1 MKMQCTGKYI
11 HPVLFSAA
19 LFCSLQ
25 QIGITLP
32 CFCKMLSEFKWLSN
46 LLRQLNYC
54 KSLSRAVD
62 MCSFDSPS
70 ILLKNKL
77 LFFMAYFVSVKETF
91 CSHLRR
97 IVQ

>member
-1 MKMQCTGKYI
+1 MQYSWINI
-11 HPVLFSAA
+11 HPGLFSTA

-32 CFCKMLSEFKWLSN
+32 SFCKMLNELKWLSN
-46 LLRQLNYC
+46 LLRRLNYC
-54 KSLSRAVD
+54 KNLSRAVD

>member
-1 MKMQCTGKYI
+1 MQYSCKNI
-11 HPVLFSAA
+11 HPVLFSTA
-19 LFCSLQ
+19 LLSSLQ
-25 QIGITLP
+25 QIDITLL
-32 CFCKMLSEFKWLSN
+32 CFCKMLNEFKWLSN
-46 LLRQLNYC
+46 LPRQLNYC
-54 KSLSRAVD
+54 KNLSRAVD
-62 MCSFDSPS
+62 MCSFESPS